1 MNAEKLRECFSRSLG
16 IPQERV
22 TDDLAYN
29 SVKEWDSVGH
39 MALVVELES
48 AFEVMFDT
56 DDILGMSTVAKARE
70 ILTRYGVDFNAA

>member
-1 MNAEKLRECFSRSLG
+1 
-16 IPQERV
+16 
-22 TDDLAYN
+22 
-29 SVKEWDSVGH
+29 